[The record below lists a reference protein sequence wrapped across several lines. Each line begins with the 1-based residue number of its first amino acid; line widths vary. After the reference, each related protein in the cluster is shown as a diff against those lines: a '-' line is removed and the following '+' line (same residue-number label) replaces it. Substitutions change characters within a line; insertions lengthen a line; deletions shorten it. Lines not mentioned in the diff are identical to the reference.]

1 MRAKVLCNVL
11 VYNGA
16 IYYKGNYLEV
26 ESDSELE
33 RLIEGRSVSV
43 MAEKETSEATGK
55 QHYAPSDDAIEE
67 VLTSPDR
74 NKKKVGRV
82 KK

>member
-11 VYNGA
+11 VYNGG

-33 RLIEGRSVSV
+33 RLIEERSVSA

-55 QHYAPSDDAIEE
+55 QHYVPSGDAIEE
-67 VLTSPDR
+67 MLTSPDR

-82 KK
+82 NK